1 MTAYEMRISDWS
13 SDVCSSDLLWPVRLS
28 PPRQPR
34 RRQGLT
40 MPIWGVVLARHRLI
54 SLVAL
59 AVLILLAW
67 SWLLSGA
74 GMGMDLT
81 ASLFSAGLAQDPMA
95 AMMMPGD
102 MPRALARV
110 VMTFAMWSVTIVAF
124 ILPSAAPTSDA
135 RRVVKLS
142 ARTCNQ

>member
-67 SWLLSGA
+67 GWLLSGA
-74 GMGMDLT
+74 GMGMALP
-81 ASLFSAGLAQDPMA
+81 ASLFPAGLAEDPMA
-95 AMMMPGD
+95 ALMMPVA
-102 MPRALARV
+102 MPWAMARFV
-110 VMTFAMWSVTIVAF
+110 ITFAMWWEIGLASFMYSVF
-124 ILPSAAPTSDA
+124 
-135 RRVVKLS
+135 
-142 ARTCNQ
+142 